1 MAKITIGELNKYVD
15 YWANFNSLV
24 QGHKEMKTEESL
36 GWAKNSVKINADDPR
51 WKKVKKPDDL
61 AAAFAGTGKHS
72 RSVILPAYTG
82 KYGSGKTIDIN
93 LGHLSKDNIKGQSRA
108 KYNLGNVA
116 EGVLA
121 AALAARFEN
130 KDKDITPSILASMV
144 QRCITV
150 KKQSG
155 IQLDFKSPNHV
166 PANYKKA
173 AIPDDDILL
182 TIKLAKADLDFFT
195 SKDSKEVKIRED
207 LYKSCCHYCN
217 GNEIST
223 LATECYMN
231 RMYDKIEIIA
241 DGNSN
246 QKGTKVDIKLQI
258 NDDIDFPISGVRG
271 DSMDITQISL
281 KRSVGQF
288 GQTGGWDLDR
298 QSFFWMQLM
307 QRDPEDDQTV
317 VTKWAKALKKGEIE
331 QQRCVYAVQVAYDW
345 AFAEIKKDIKKPD
358 FFDRLD
364 RGINYF
370 ATKGEKNVK
379 IVELSGDVSIVYDFT
394 RLGQLLE
401 GGQLVLEVKMSKS
414 ATAPFKSYQMP
425 DKPIIQ
431 ILDKNATGDD
441 SKRSLI
447 NLRLKFE
454 AAANKGNGYFRN
466 LVEKGPRLKNY
477 LSLNV

>member
-1 MAKITIGELNKYVD
+1 
-15 YWANFNSLV
+15 
-24 QGHKEMKTEESL
+24 
-36 GWAKNSVKINADDPR
+36 
-51 WKKVKKPDDL
+51 
-61 AAAFAGTGKHS
+61 
-72 RSVILPAYTG
+72 
-82 KYGSGKTIDIN
+82 
-93 LGHLSKDNIKGQSRA
+93 
-108 KYNLGNVA
+108 
-116 EGVLA
+116 
-121 AALAARFEN
+121 
-130 KDKDITPSILASMV
+130 
-144 QRCITV
+144 
-150 KKQSG
+150 
-155 IQLDFKSPNHV
+155 
-166 PANYKKA
+166 
-173 AIPDDDILL
+173 
-182 TIKLAKADLDFFT
+182 
-195 SKDSKEVKIRED
+195 
-207 LYKSCCHYCN
+207 
-217 GNEIST
+217 
-223 LATECYMN
+223 
-231 RMYDKIEIIA
+231 
-241 DGNSN
+241 
-246 QKGTKVDIKLQI
+246 
-258 NDDIDFPISGVRG
+258 
-271 DSMDITQISL
+271 L